1 MVIDRIGNI
10 NKVVGSDNIRS
21 NSAKDVQ
28 SAKGQD
34 SVSIS
39 KEAQQAQEMAQ
50 VLSTVRQAPDIRQER
65 VKEVKEK
72 LARGDYDSP
81 EIELLEKVA
90 EKIADAIT
98 RN

>member
-10 NKVVGSDNIRS
+10 NKVVGSDNVRS
-21 NSAKDVQ
+21 KSTKDVQ
-28 SAKGQD
+28 SAQGQD

-50 VLSTVRQAPDIRQER
+50 VLSTVREAPDIRQDR

-72 LARGDYDSP
+72 LARGEYDNP
-81 EIELLEKVA
+81 ESELLDKVA
-90 EKIADAIT
+90 EKIADALT
-98 RN
+98 RT